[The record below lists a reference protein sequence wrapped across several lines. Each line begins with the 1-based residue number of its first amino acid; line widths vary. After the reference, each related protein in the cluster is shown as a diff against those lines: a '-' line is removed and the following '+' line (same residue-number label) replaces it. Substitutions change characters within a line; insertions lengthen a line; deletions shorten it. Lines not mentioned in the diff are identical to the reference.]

1 MTKQTEWRRLLQKTY
16 KEGKSKNASFTF
28 GDAMKLASKSRKSM
42 GRKHRGGGIKCN
54 KDENGNLTEI
64 TTDNPAGS
72 NVVDCEKDATGKFIE
87 VKPAEGAEPAKTED
101 KTAEVKSDKGSD
113 PAKPAEGAETAKT
126 GDTAE
131 GAKSVAPVAEPA
143 TGGRRRKRTKRGGN
157 YSKRRSSRSRS
168 KRSTYW

>member
-87 VKPAEGAEPAKTED
+87 VKPAEEAEPAKTDEVKTD
-101 KTAEVKSDKGSD
+101 EVKTAEVKPAEGSE
-113 PAKPAEGAETAKT
+113 PAKPAEG
-126 GDTAE
+126 
-131 GAKSVAPVAEPA
+131 SEPA